1 MGRHLEDRSQL
12 HLFERATGA
21 VTVSRQ
27 LAHNLTQTRALFEDA
42 IDPSAEN
49 NDVQSKANTII
60 ALSDQHPLSCFAVA
74 RALIDIG
81 VVPNAYNFSIG
92 TEDDCLMMVMDR
104 ERGNRNFM
112 ERALQHIAS
121 MREGDAQTIRDA
133 WNLLTELSTQE
144 VDNLTCAERIAAMHF
159 QPTEITP
166 PAIRKFW
173 ARFRKAYSCFR
184 DCVEAK
190 LTTSLPILHMIADG
204 TTQATTWQEA
214 SSAWRGKFA
223 VRGAAAH

>member
-1 MGRHLEDRSQL
+1 
-12 HLFERATGA
+12 
-21 VTVSRQ
+21 
-27 LAHNLTQTRALFEDA
+27 
-42 IDPSAEN
+42 
-49 NDVQSKANTII
+49 
-60 ALSDQHPLSCFAVA
+60 
-74 RALIDIG
+74 
-81 VVPNAYNFSIG
+81 
-92 TEDDCLMMVMDR
+92 MMVMDR
-104 ERGNRNFM
+104 ERGSRNFM

-133 WNLLTELSTQE
+133 WELLTELSTQD

-204 TTQATTWQEA
+204 ETPAKNWQEA
-214 SSAWRGKFA
+214 SAAWREQYA
-223 VRGAAAH
+223 VRTVDVH

>member
-1 MGRHLEDRSQL
+1 MPPMLSERVARTHE
-12 HLFERATGA
+12 LFEE
-21 VTVSRQ
+21 
-27 LAHNLTQTRALFEDA
+27 ALEPP
-42 IDPSAEN
+42 IEN
-49 NDVQSKANTII
+49 NALQPKANAII
-60 ALSDQHPLSCFAVA
+60 ALSEQSPLPYFAIA
-74 RALIDIG
+74 RALIDMG
-81 VVPNAYNFSIG
+81 VVRNADAFSVG
-92 TEDDCLMMVMDR
+92 TEDDCLMMVVDR

-121 MREGDAQTIRDA
+121 MREGDAQTIEDA
-133 WNLLTELSTQE
+133 WELLTELSTQD

-190 LTTSLPILHMIADG
+190 LTTSLPILHMMTAG
-204 TTQATTWQEA
+204 ETPATNWQEA
-214 SSAWRGKFA
+214 SAAWRERYV
-223 VRGAAAH
+223 VRTMASH

>member
-1 MGRHLEDRSQL
+1 MRRHLEDRDQL
-12 HLFERATGA
+12 HLFEKQTGA
-21 VTVSRQ
+21 VTVSAN
-27 LAHNLTQTRALFEDA
+27 LADRLVHTHELCEEA
-42 IDPSAEN
+42 IEPSAEN
-49 NDVQSKANTII
+49 NDLQSKAEAII
-60 ALSDQHPLSCFAVA
+60 ALSEQDPLPYFDVA
-74 RALIDIG
+74 RALINMG
-81 VVPNAYNFSIG
+81 VVRNAYDFSIG

-112 ERALQHIAS
+112 ERALQHLAS
-121 MREGDAQTIRDA
+121 RREGDAQTIDDA
-133 WNLLTELSTQE
+133 WSLLTELSTQD

-190 LTTSLPILHMIADG
+190 LTTSLRVLHMMNNG
-204 TTQATTWQEA
+204 ETPATNWQEA
-214 SSAWRGKFA
+214 GAAWRERYA
-223 VRGAAAH
+223 VKTVASH

>member
-1 MGRHLEDRSQL
+1 MLNERIARTHELCEDVL
-12 HLFERATGA
+12 DDTAGHP
-21 VTVSRQ
+21 
-27 LAHNLTQTRALFEDA
+27 DM
-42 IDPSAEN
+42 
-49 NDVQSKANTII
+49 QSKANTII
-60 ALSDQHPLSCFAVA
+60 ALSEQDPLPYFDVA
-74 RALIDIG
+74 RALIDMG
-81 VVPNAYNFSIG
+81 VVRNAYDFSIG

-112 ERALQHIAS
+112 ERALQHLAS
-121 MREGDAQTIRDA
+121 RREGDAQTIDDA
-133 WNLLTELSTQE
+133 WSLLTELSTQD

-184 DCVEAK
+184 DCVEPK

-204 TTQATTWQEA
+204 ATQATAWQEA
-214 SSAWRGKFA
+214 TTAWREQFA
-223 VRGAAAH
+223 AKTTLTN